1 MKTLIVYASKHGSA
15 EKAANKLYQNLGDDK
30 EIVNIQENSK
40 PFIDNFDTVVIGGSI
55 YGGNI
60 QKEIQKFINDNLNTL
75 LDKRIGLYL
84 CCGIEKDFEKQLEN
98 SISEKLLAHTAVV
111 GYFGYEYNIDKM
123 NLLEKGIDKLT
134 VRNIAKK
141 AGYSYA
147 TIYNYFN
154 NSDELMWAIGLKV
167 LENLAQLL
175 HQHYEEI
182 KNSVDNRKLI
192 KSVYREYIDY
202 FLENES
208 LYHFIFLKNINVE
221 AIRKDEQNHP
231 PILYNLQQEIMENFV
246 KKGIIKREEAIIAG
260 DLLTN
265 SINGLLSLYF
275 SGKENIS
282 KKNLYQKANQY
293 IDYIISG

>member
-1 MKTLIVYASKHGSA
+1 MVD
-15 EKAANKLYQNLGDDK
+15 N
-30 EIVNIQENSK
+30 NIQEKRMENY
-40 PFIDNFDTVVIGGSI
+40 FIDSG
-55 YGGNI
+55 
-60 QKEIQKFINDNLNTL
+60 
-75 LDKRIGLYL
+75 
-84 CCGIEKDFEKQLEN
+84 
-98 SISEKLLAHTAVV
+98 
-111 GYFGYEYNIDKM
+111 YNI
-123 NLLEKGIDKLT
+123 LLEKGIDKLT

-208 LYHFIFLKNINVE
+208 LYHFIFLKNINVV